1 MLANAEFLLSS
12 AVLKNMDLHSSAL
25 KKYKNN
31 QPKPLGSRDQP
42 VTTLACHVILVPPY
56 ALFCC
61 KLKILEKIS
70 FYLMTRQFR
79 LEKSWRSDR
88 KSCRGAVPPSSPS
101 PAEIKGV
108 TWGCRL
114 PSALPGISITTG
126 RLSTQTLRS
135 ALKPAC
141 REDFFLRQ
149 DSEDN

>member
-1 MLANAEFLLSS
+1 MLATAEFLLSS
-12 AVLKNMDLHSSAL
+12 AVLQNMDLHSSAL
-25 KKYKNN
+25 KKNKNN
-31 QPKPLGSRDQP
+31 QPNPFGFRDQP

-61 KLKILEKIS
+61 KLKILEKMS
-70 FYLMTRQFR
+70 FHPMPRQFW
-79 LEKSWRSDR
+79 LEKSWRNDR

-108 TWGCRL
+108 TWGCLL
-114 PSALPGISITTG
+114 PSGISIATG
-126 RLSTQTLRS
+126 RLSTQTLQS

-141 REDFFLRQ
+141 REDFFLRH